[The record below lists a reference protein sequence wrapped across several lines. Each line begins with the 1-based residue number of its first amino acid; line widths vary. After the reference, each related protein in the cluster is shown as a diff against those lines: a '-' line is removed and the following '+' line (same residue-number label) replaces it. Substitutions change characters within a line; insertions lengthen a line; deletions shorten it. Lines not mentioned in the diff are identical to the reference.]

1 MRFKQMPI
9 HLLLGAMICFLSA
22 QAVRG
27 DSLDTSDVVLTIKP
41 DKLVYRSGEPILIEL
56 KIQNEG
62 RTTIVLPVLWV
73 VPNYFLSFRILNE
86 RGDTVKCLQGLRKYS
101 LYERDFL
108 LCLPPKGFV
117 GQTIDLIDAEK
128 KGIINKGPLYE
139 IGSPGEYRISAIYSV
154 FKDLPTLFELKEKRK
169 CGTLWTGLVTSNTV
183 SIKVIK

>member
-1 MRFKQMPI
+1 MRFKQIPS
-9 HLLLGAMICFLSA
+9 HLLLSAMICFLSA

-27 DSLDTSDVVLTIKP
+27 DSLDTSDVGLTIKP
-41 DKLVYRSGEPILIEL
+41 DKLVYRSGEPIFIEL

-62 RTTIVLPVLWV
+62 RTTIVLPVSWI

-86 RGDTVKCLQGLRKYS
+86 RGDTVECLQGLLKYS
-101 LYERDFL
+101 FYERDFL

-117 GQTIDLIDAEK
+117 GQTIDLIDAER

-139 IGSPGEYRISAIYSV
+139 IDSPGEYRISAIYSV